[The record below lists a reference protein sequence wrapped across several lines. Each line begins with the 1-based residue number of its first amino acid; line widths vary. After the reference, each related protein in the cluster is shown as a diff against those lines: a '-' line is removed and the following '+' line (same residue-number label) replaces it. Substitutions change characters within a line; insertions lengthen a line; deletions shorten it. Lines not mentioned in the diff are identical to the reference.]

1 MKQEYAYFH
10 SVTMLIEGIQ
20 KDKDIFQAFRERNT
34 EAVSGGICNKILSQ
48 YSTIIMILST
58 MYSSKDHILEIM
70 ELLPDYCQSFSK
82 VPYSRPLLSAL
93 LYIDPKKISKNLVP
107 QVEAIMTRFEE
118 LRHIHN

>member
-1 MKQEYAYFH
+1 
-10 SVTMLIEGIQ
+10 MLIEGIQ

-82 VPYSRPLLSAL
+82 VPYSRQLLSAL